1 VNIKCCG
8 RDIRNPWAHVPP
20 SLTATCQL
28 CPVSRKA
35 ERNNYMWPEAA
46 IGVAEIYTYRI
57 AALWPKAAIQHA
69 PVKLYLRRIV
79 LPLER
84 NESVP

>member
-1 VNIKCCG
+1 
-8 RDIRNPWAHVPP
+8 
-20 SLTATCQL
+20 
-28 CPVSRKA
+28 
-35 ERNNYMWPEAA
+35 MWPEAA